1 VKRFQ
6 AAIEPYKLGDVL
18 TLALW
23 QCPPWM
29 IVGYFGYEWRIVH
42 ADLTYSTCCLFL
54 AAFTLARGFCRL
66 MRFCVV
72 RGMPLQHHLR

>member
-6 AAIEPYKLGDVL
+6 ASIEPCKLGDVL
-18 TLALW
+18 ALALW

-29 IVGYFGYEWRIVH
+29 IVGYFGFEWQIVH
-42 ADLTYSTCCLFL
+42 ADLTYSAFWLFF

-66 MRFCVV
+66 MQFCVV
-72 RGMPLQHHLR
+72 RGMQLQHHWR